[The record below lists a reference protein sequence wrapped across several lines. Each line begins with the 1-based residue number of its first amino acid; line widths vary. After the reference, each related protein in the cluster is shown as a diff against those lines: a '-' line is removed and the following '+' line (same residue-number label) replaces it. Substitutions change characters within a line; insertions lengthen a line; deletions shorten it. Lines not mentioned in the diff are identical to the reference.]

1 MFAFEGLHPG
11 HLVGTHRLF
20 ALLRETRSVLI
31 QGADGFD
38 RLVAVFIDRRG
49 QPIADEMGVEIP
61 FFSVGAIV
69 TSERLAPTAP
79 PDQRE
84 RQPADDESES
94 V

>member
-61 FFSVGAIV
+61 FFLTDGRRVGVKSA
-69 TSERLAPTAP
+69 SQCRAA
-79 PDQRE
+79 
-84 RQPADDESES
+84 
-94 V
+94 